1 MSQLASV
8 AIQVN
13 DLETSL
19 HFFVDLLGF
28 PLQERHPDGERALLL
43 DLTGTPLLLAGPNE
57 TDVTS
62 YLTESPFVLTLG
74 GPDTVIGFLVQ
85 DLDALVLR
93 LHEKGVKQMGPIED
107 RLVDCLLTVRDPN
120 GYTLNF
126 LSLKDFSP
134 EELTALYAY
143 MMDQLE
149 ATLADVSETD
159 WNLSREASSWTIRQI
174 VHHLADCET
183 MFLQTIRTILMEPGR
198 SYHQNWPGSNEVVST
213 PMFLERPVD
222 SSLAFLR
229 ASHEYILHLLQ
240 YTPGAWERMI
250 LDQGRGGHEMDL
262 REIFTTIL
270 AHMQEHLDEIRAIR
284 QRPK

>member
-1 MSQLASV
+1 MSQLTSV
-8 AIQVN
+8 ALQVN

-43 DLTGTPLLLAGPNE
+43 DLTGTPLLLAGPSE

-62 YLTESPFVLTLG
+62 YLTESPFVLT
-74 GPDTVIGFLVQ
+74 
-85 DLDALVLR
+85 
-93 LHEKGVKQMGPIED
+93 H
-107 RLVDCLLTVRDPN
+107 

-134 EELTALYAY
+134 EELTTLYAHL
-143 MMDQLE
+143 MDQLE
-149 ATLADVSETD
+149 ATLADVSETE
-159 WNLSREASSWTIRQI
+159 WNLSREAGSWTVRQI

-198 SYHQNWPGSNEVVST
+198 SYHQNWPGSNEVVNT
-213 PMFLERPVD
+213 PMFLERPVA
-222 SSLAFLR
+222 SSLVFLR

-240 YTPGAWERMI
+240 YAPGAWEKMI
-250 LDQGRGGHEMDL
+250 LDQGRGEHEMDL

-270 AHMQEHLDEIRAIR
+270 AHMQEHLDEIQAIR
-284 QRPK
+284 QRHE